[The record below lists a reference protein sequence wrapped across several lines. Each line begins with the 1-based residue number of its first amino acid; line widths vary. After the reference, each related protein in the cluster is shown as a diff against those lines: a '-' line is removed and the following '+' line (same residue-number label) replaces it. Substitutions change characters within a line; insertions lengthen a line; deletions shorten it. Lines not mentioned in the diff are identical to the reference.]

1 MTPISFPYRDMGMIW
16 ESHLL
21 HNAKK
26 QEFIQNYFASVFNAQ
41 FFGLETNETAV
52 VC

>member
-26 QEFIQNYFASVFNAQ
+26 KEFIHNYFASVFNSQ
-41 FFGLETNETAV
+41 FLGLKTNETVV